1 VRGLDGTVAVVT
13 GGASGIGQAIA
24 LDLAARDVAVA
35 VLDLQPADETMRLL
49 GAGRHLDLRADVT
62 SRASLERARETV
74 EEELGEVDFLVNN
87 AGGVPPKEGLVL
99 DLSDEAWDRVLALNL
114 TGPLNA
120 MRVFCPGMGARE
132 RGAVVNI
139 ASTAASFV
147 WPRAGHYGAAKSGLV
162 GLSRHVAYELGPAG
176 VRVNCVSS
184 PATVETP
191 RTAPGL
197 ADPAHRAREAEATA
211 LGRVA
216 QPEDIAPV
224 VAFLLSD
231 EARYLTGIDLLCDAG
246 YSLTGQSFASEHWQG

>member
-1 VRGLDGTVAVVT
+1 VRGLGGTVAVVT

-24 LDLAARDVAVA
+24 LDLATRDVAVA

-62 SRASLERARETV
+62 SRSSLERARETV
-74 EEELGEVDFLVNN
+74 EEELGQVDFLVNN

-120 MRVFCPGMGARE
+120 MRVFCPGMVARE

-162 GLSRHVAYELGPAG
+162 GLSRHIAFEVARSG
-176 VRVNCVSS
+176 VRVNCVS

-197 ADPAHRAREAEATA
+197 ADPAHRAAEAEATA

-231 EARYLTGIDLLCDAG
+231 EARYLTGLDLLCDGG
-246 YSLTGQSFASEHWQG
+246 YALTGQSFAAQHWQG